1 MAKKSSGLGSIS
13 KEQRKGGLYY
23 KGTIS
28 LGMGKNGKPIR
39 KYKGSY
45 SKQEVL
51 NWLKEYNNKLFS
63 CEADM
68 FLIDYAHQFLD
79 ENKLGKT
86 KMVTYEQYLTRTRLH
101 LKPYPLSD
109 MEVGDITPTSAT
121 IYFKELLKNTSVPI
135 HNYMLMLLK
144 RIFTDLHDAE
154 LIQQNPIGK
163 INPIKHKKELRNSLT
178 KKEQELIMSELDLSD
193 KRDLAIFLAFNTGC
207 RIGEIMGL
215 KWEDISSNGIVSI
228 TKQFSRIEKAEFE
241 ETSLK
246 TTNSFRENPLPSKAF
261 TEIEK
266 YRGTG
271 YIFSDDSE
279 KPFDR
284 KRVQRRYKDICD
296 KHNIKT
302 TFHSIRHTYI
312 TRLYEAGVSPKTA
325 QMLAGH
331 SDIKT
336 TLNIYTHVSEEQKRN
351 SVQALEDLTK

>member
-1 MAKKSSGLGSIS
+1 MAKKSNGLGYI
-13 KEQRKGGLYY
+13 RKLSRQ
-23 KGTIS
+23 KGTYYQAVIC
-28 LGMGKNGKPIR
+28 LGYNENGKQIT
-39 KYKGSY
+39 KSKGSY
-45 SKQEVL
+45 NLQEVR
-51 NWLKEYNNKLFS
+51 NWLKEMNNKTFTP
-63 CEADM
+63 ETKM
-68 FLIDYAHQFLD
+68 TVIDYVYKYIE
-79 ENKLGKT
+79 ENKK
-86 KMVTYEQYLTRTRLH
+86 KNIKEVTYEQYLTRTRLH

-109 MEVGDITPTSAT
+109 MEVGDITPTSAI
-121 IYFKELLKNTSVPI
+121 IYLNELLKNTSAPI

-144 RIFTDLHDAE
+144 RIFVDLHDDG
-154 LIQQNPIGK
+154 LIQQNPVGK
-163 INPIKHKKELRNSLT
+163 INPIKYKKELRNSLT
-178 KKEQELIMSELDLSD
+178 KKEQELIMGELDLSD

-215 KWEDISSNGIVSI
+215 KWENISNSGIVSI
-228 TKQFSRIEKAEFE
+228 TKQFSRIEKADFE

-246 TTNSFRENPLPSKAF
+246 TINSFRENPLPSKAF

-271 YIFSDDSE
+271 YIFSDNGE

-284 KRVQRRYKDICD
+284 KRVQRRYKEICE
-296 KHNIKT
+296 KHNIKS
-302 TFHSIRHTYI
+302 TFRSIRHTFI

-325 QMLAGH
+325 QILAGH